1 VTCNRAHAL
10 TFPEHLNLK
19 KNQHFMSLD
28 CRACSICVWTMHH
41 PDTRRATLITRM
53 VQMSVLLWVGWVGKS
68 KSSITIDIS
77 LLILNLL
84 DPPYQV
90 CLDAEVLA
98 TIGASMQQV
107 SP

>member
-1 VTCNRAHAL
+1 
-10 TFPEHLNLK
+10 
-19 KNQHFMSLD
+19 
-28 CRACSICVWTMHH
+28 
-41 PDTRRATLITRM
+41 
-53 VQMSVLLWVGWVGKS
+53 MSVLLWVGWVGKP